1 MFLTARL
8 PHSKVALACQQ
19 HANVL
24 IYGWWAAGAIA
35 QARIIGS
42 MAENITQYKAGQ
54 ALLVLL
60 QQQELKPQVVQQIT
74 DVVAELLQ
82 EAGRVQESNSGLLI
96 CRL

>member
-1 MFLTARL
+1 
-8 PHSKVALACQQ
+8 
-19 HANVL
+19 
-24 IYGWWAAGAIA
+24 
-35 QARIIGS
+35 

-82 EAGRVQESNSGLLI
+82 EAGRAQESGSGCLI
-96 CRL
+96 CSS